1 MLKERRDWYWS
12 EVAKAEG
19 KFVPPKAD
27 QFYKKDNVRLPL
39 NDEEM
44 ELLDLQD
51 KERVLYWIC

>member
-51 KERVLYWIC
+51 KERVL